1 MCEKSLFFA
10 NHSLSEKRGCEARTA
25 RREAVLGSAKDIKMD
40 ENIFQL
46 HT

>member
-10 NHSLSEKRGCEARTA
+10 NQSLSKKHRGITRTA

-40 ENIFQL
+40 KNIFQL